1 MFEKFVFLTPST
13 EELHCSS
20 EDPSRSCCMFACEW
34 RTGRDDMIPFTAQF
48 VGADR
53 LRLAVAV
60 SGCECGE
67 VTPRQVLCQ
76 PQPACH
82 TDADVSAH
90 ICHHTVYQL
99 HPASHLLASIM
110 TVSIQVLITSFDFWI
125 VAVSWI

>member
-1 MFEKFVFLTPST
+1 MFEKFVFVTPSI

-20 EDPSRSCCMFACEW
+20 EDAACEW
-34 RTGRDDMIPFTAQF
+34 RAGRDDMIPFTAQF

-60 SGCECGE
+60 SGCERGE

-82 TDADVSAH
+82 TDADVIAH
-90 ICHHTVYQL
+90 
-99 HPASHLLASIM
+99 M
-110 TVSIQVLITSFDFWI
+110 
-125 VAVSWI
+125 